1 MIAFEA
7 FEFDMLL
14 KLQPRFFLQVNDLSL
29 RHGHLFQSAWCPS
42 FHVTPVATNE
52 YAAARDAGT
61 LPEGGKG
68 SKPSNT
74 YRNGRGPKD
83 EPVCGETGA
92 PYRMAGPLWT
102 GPLHDLDAVN
112 EAIASL
118 EAARDN
124 GGVDPSGGSPLFPL
138 HTANTLHGLLVSAS
152 EELNDVPLYYQLPSL
167 CSQVN
172 SSTIPKDKFW
182 AALVNAGYR
191 VSGYHKD
198 PTAVKTDA
206 PNHVVW
212 DVVRAWCKEH
222 PPAKRKESKKHGK
235 GKQQQR
241 EQQDGADKRPAVD
254 VASKILSN
262 EVRTEVDFTIP
273 ESFGQKKKATRYAMN
288 PEANWGP
295 KKAASGRN
303 KRKADGPS
311 GAEQDK
317 SKESKLI

>member
-1 MIAFEA
+1 
-7 FEFDMLL
+7 
-14 KLQPRFFLQVNDLSL
+14 
-29 RHGHLFQSAWCPS
+29 
-42 FHVTPVATNE
+42 
-52 YAAARDAGT
+52 
-61 LPEGGKG
+61 
-68 SKPSNT
+68 
-74 YRNGRGPKD
+74 
-83 EPVCGETGA
+83 
-92 PYRMAGPLWT
+92 MAGPLWT
-102 GPLHDLDAVN
+102 GPLHDPDAVGH
-112 EAIASL
+112 AIACL

-124 GGVDPSGGSPLFPL
+124 GGVGPSGSSPLRPL

-172 SSTIPKDKFW
+172 SSTIPKDAFW

-212 DVVRAWCKEH
+212 DVVRTWCKKH
-222 PPAKRKESKKHGK
+222 PPHKRKESKKHGK
-235 GKQQQR
+235 GGKQQQR
-241 EQQDGADKRPAVD
+241 ERQDGTNKSPVVD
-254 VASKILSN
+254 VADKILSN

-273 ESFGQKKKATRYAMN
+273 ESFGRRKKAIRYAMN

-311 GAEQDK
+311 VASVASVAEDKK
-317 SKESKLI
+317 SKEPKLI